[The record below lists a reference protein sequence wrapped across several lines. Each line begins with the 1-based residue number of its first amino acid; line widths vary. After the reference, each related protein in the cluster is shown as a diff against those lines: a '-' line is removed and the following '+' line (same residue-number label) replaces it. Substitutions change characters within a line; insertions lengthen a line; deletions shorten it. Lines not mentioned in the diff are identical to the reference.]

1 MKNYSGKQLVKA
13 RTKAGYKTRDSFF
26 QNLKVYLE
34 KQKREKELP
43 HYKTIQRMEKNNK
56 FSGKSIKLISEFLGI
71 SQEDLIE
78 KNEIS
83 EKLKDNKS
91 EVPFMNNAFNRP
103 FIIENSKQIKNLIS
117 KSNKRIILFDYNPED
132 LSRNQE
138 KGIGQLFNLID
149 NYASNQQNA
158 LEIVANQNFSSSN
171 ALKTSDELKN
181 LSNLDY
187 CIQMLKKG
195 FGWVGDYE
203 FDDLENELEY
213 LCNEN
218 ELHEDN
224 KKINPLYLYGTSYE
238 YTTYWPYPEFLYN
251 KYMLTNEEKPFL
263 HDIYYPKEE
272 SYIENPEPGDM
283 PKIFM
288 PESDENYRLT
298 PVLMNYSIFIISSE
312 EIDIMYHPNKLQTII
327 EKETADIIY
336 GAPEETDEYLFGK
349 YYNGSYSKVLK
360 EVQNDNRVP
369 KNYLDS
375 EDFKIIYGKSKTF
388 EEAVSRMLSKETGK
402 TVQLHGSEK
411 IIDETKKN
419 DDENEN

>member
-13 RTKAGYKTRDSFF
+13 RAKAGYKTRDSFF

-56 FSGKSIKLISEFLGI
+56 FSDKSIKLISEFLGI

-158 LEIVANQNFSSSN
+158 LEIVTNQNFSSSN

-195 FGWVGDYE
+195 YGWVGDYE

-218 ELHEDN
+218 ELHKDN
-224 KKINPLYLYGTSYE
+224 KKINPLYLYGTNYE

-336 GAPEETDEYLFGK
+336 GVPEETEEYLFGK

-360 EVQNDNRVP
+360 EVQSDNRVP

-388 EEAVSRMLSKETGK
+388 EEAVSRMFSKETGK
-402 TVQLHGSEK
+402 TVQLYGSEK

-419 DDENEN
+419 NNENDN